1 MRPSAIVFDFD
12 LTLADAVPAFVAC
25 HVFASEKLGL
35 PRPTQEIVTAI
46 IGIPLPI
53 SIRTVQPSLTLDD
66 ELAAEYLRLYQ
77 AHADEIMVELT
88 HFYPGVIDALRSMHH
103 AGIKLGI
110 VSQKLR
116 YRIDPV
122 LERDG
127 VHLLFDAV
135 LGAEDVP
142 AFKPDPRGVQ
152 LVFERLEAG
161 DEGYFC
167 GDTVVDGE
175 TARNVG
181 CPFVAV
187 LSGVTS
193 ADAFAPYEPLVIL
206 NSVADLPGYLGI
218 VSEAIAPAE

>member
-12 LTLADAVPAFVAC
+12 LTLTDAVPAFVAC

-35 PRPTQEIVTAI
+35 PAPTREMVTAV
-46 IGIPLPI
+46 IGTPLPI
-53 SIRTVQPSLTLDD
+53 AIPIVQPSLSLDGA
-66 ELAAEYLRLYQ
+66 LASEYLRLYQ
-77 AHADEIMVELT
+77 AHADAIMVELT
-88 HFYPGVIDALRSMHH
+88 HFYPGVIDALRSMHR

-127 VHLLFDAV
+127 VHTLFDAV

-152 LVFERLEAG
+152 LAFERVEAG
-161 DEGYFC
+161 DQGYFC
-167 GDTVVDGE
+167 GDTVIDGE
-175 TARNVG
+175 TARNAG

-187 LSGVTS
+187 LTGVTS
-193 ADAFAPYEPLVIL
+193 GDSFAPYEPLIIL
-206 NSVADLPGYLGI
+206 ESVAGLPAYLGI
-218 VSEAIAPAE
+218 GSEAIGPAE